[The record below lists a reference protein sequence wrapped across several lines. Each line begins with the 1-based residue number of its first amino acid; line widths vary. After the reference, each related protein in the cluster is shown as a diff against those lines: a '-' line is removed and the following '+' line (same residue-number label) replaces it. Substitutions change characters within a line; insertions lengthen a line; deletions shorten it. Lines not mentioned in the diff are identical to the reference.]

1 MHHKVDGQAEK
12 YRFIDFTLF
21 ITRLKPSHHSD
32 FHVESRYFTLR
43 LLLFDQIQVPG
54 NTAIKIVKLSSLERL
69 CSRITLRTSECQQYR
84 TIFFCT
90 RSDPDKI
97 ITLQALRLKPK
108 AHVIGQGF
116 FPPPPPPPLGGYRG
130 MGRSGKMSHYYAAHR
145 GQHALE

>member
-1 MHHKVDGQAEK
+1 MHHKVGGQAEE

-21 ITRLKPSHHSD
+21 ITRLTPSHYFD
-32 FHVESRYFTLR
+32 FHVESRFLALR

-69 CSRITLRTSECQQYR
+69 CSRITLRTSEWQQYKV
-84 TIFFCT
+84 ILVFLWT

-108 AHVIGQGF
+108 AHVIGQGILSTS
-116 FPPPPPPPLGGYRG
+116 PLGGYGG
-130 MGRSGKMSHYYAAHR
+130 MRRSGKMSHYYAAHR